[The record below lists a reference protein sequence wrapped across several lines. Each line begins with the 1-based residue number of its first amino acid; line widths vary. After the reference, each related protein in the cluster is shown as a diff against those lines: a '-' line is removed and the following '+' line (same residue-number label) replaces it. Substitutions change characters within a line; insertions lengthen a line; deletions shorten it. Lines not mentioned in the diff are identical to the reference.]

1 MNENANDAPTSQV
14 TPRKISQKEFTRR
27 LSLLKAEVALDFPT
41 LISGLESGLQV
52 VWITDTSM
60 AHDLEPEI
68 LRRLGAMTIVC
79 SFYGAAVIFI
89 NENKLMELGVKDES
103 QS

>member
-1 MNENANDAPTSQV
+1 MKDDANQNEASQV
-14 TPRKISQKEFTRR
+14 KPRKISQKEFSRR
-27 LSLLKAEVALDFPT
+27 LTLLKAEVALDFPE
-41 LISGLESGLQV
+41 LMSRLESGLQV

-79 SFYGAAVIFI
+79 SSYGAAVIFV
-89 NENKLMELGVKDES
+89 NENKLLELEAKDDPAS
-103 QS
+103 